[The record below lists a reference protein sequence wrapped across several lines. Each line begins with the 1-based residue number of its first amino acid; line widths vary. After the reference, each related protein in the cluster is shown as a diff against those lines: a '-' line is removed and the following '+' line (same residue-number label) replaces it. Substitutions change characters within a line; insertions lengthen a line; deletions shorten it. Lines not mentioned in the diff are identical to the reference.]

1 MENARSR
8 TIARYALTLVLAL
21 PLLAPVGQAAAADHG
36 DAPLQANDRQGDI
49 GDTFFFLDPNDNSRA
64 VLAMTVQGFITPGE
78 AVNFGFFDQRIRYRF
93 ELETTGD
100 AKPDHFIHFA
110 FTEKTL
116 SGATAQTATV
126 TSTFFE
132 PITGA
137 PTTVA
142 TLSAAPGARTITP
155 AAGMLFFAGI
165 VDDPF
170 FFDIPGFG
178 RFVASVNGG
187 APNASLLSRGR
198 DTFAGYNTLAIALTI
213 PVAQLQALLEQ
224 GVTAVGLNSVTFR
237 PTSSKITLK
246 KPGKKVP
253 VKQRIDRAGNP
264 AVNVALIPFGRKN
277 EFNKSTT
284 EDDAKGLFVGD
295 IAATLQKF
303 GTNQTNIGVLAEV
316 AVTNGDFLHL
326 NLTTANT
333 GPGGGDNVGAGFA
346 NGRRL
351 KDDVIDIILT
361 IVNNGAAL
369 GDSVPANDIPLLD
382 NFPFFAFPHQP
393 RDPGVI
399 DDLTRN

>member
-1 MENARSR
+1 MENARGR
-8 TIARYALTLVLAL
+8 KVVRYVLTFALAL
-21 PLLAPVGQAAAADHG
+21 PLLAPVSQAAAADHG

-49 GDTFFFLDPNDNSRA
+49 GDTFFFLDPNDNTRA

-110 FTEKTL
+110 FSDKTL
-116 SGATAQTATV
+116 SGANAQTVTV

-132 PITGA
+132 PFTG

-142 TLSAAPGARTITP
+142 TLTATPGARTITP
-155 AAGMLFFAGI
+155 SGGVLFFAGI

-170 FFDIPGFG
+170 FFDIPGFA
-178 RFVASVNGG
+178 RFVSSVNGG
-187 APNASLLSRGR
+187 VPNPALLSRGR
-198 DTFAGYNTLAIALTI
+198 DTFAGYNTLAIAVSI
-213 PVAQLQALLEQ
+213 PVAQLQALMTPGLN
-224 GVTAVGLNSVTFR
+224 VVGLNSVTFR
-237 PTSSKITLK
+237 PSSAKISLK
-246 KPGKKVP
+246 KPVKKVP

-264 AVNVALIPFGRKN
+264 AVNVALIPFARKN
-277 EFNKSTT
+277 EFNKATT
-284 EDDAKGLFVGD
+284 EDDAKGMFESD
-295 IAATLQKF
+295 IVTTLQKF
-303 GTNQTNIGVLAEV
+303 GTNQANIDALAGVALA
-316 AVTNGDFLHL
+316 TGDFLHL

-333 GPGGGDNVGAGFA
+333 GPGGGDNAGVGFP

-351 KDDVIDIILT
+351 KDDTIDIILT
-361 IVNNGAAL
+361 IINNGTTF
-369 GDSVPANDIPLLD
+369 GDSVPANDIAILD

-393 RDPGVI
+393 RDPGVT

>member
-8 TIARYALTLVLAL
+8 TIARYALTLALAL

-49 GDTFFFLDPNDNSRA
+49 GDTFFFVDPNDNARV

-78 AVNFGFFDQRIRYRF
+78 AVNFGFFDQRVRYRF

-110 FTEKTL
+110 FSDKAL
-116 SGATAQTATV
+116 SGANAQTATV

-132 PITGA
+132 PFTG

-142 TLSAAPGARTITP
+142 TLSAAAGARTTTVSGG
-155 AAGMLFFAGI
+155 AFFFAGI

-170 FFDIPGFG
+170 FFDIPGFA
-178 RFVASVNGG
+178 RFAASVNGG
-187 APNASLLSRGR
+187 VPDPTTLARGR
-198 DTFAGYNTLAIALTI
+198 DTFAGYNTLAIAISL
-213 PVAQLQALLEQ
+213 PVAQLKALLIP
-224 GVTAVGLNSVTFR
+224 GLNIIGLNSVTFR
-237 PTSSKITLK
+237 PLSAKITDK
-246 KPGKKVP
+246 KPAKKVA

-277 EFNKSTT
+277 EFNKATT
-284 EDDAKGLFVGD
+284 EDDAKGLFAGD
-295 IAATLQKF
+295 IVATLQKF
-303 GTNQTNIGVLAEV
+303 GTNQTNIDALAGV
-316 AVTNGDFLHL
+316 AVAKGDFLHL
-326 NLTTANT
+326 DLTVGNS
-333 GPGGGDNVGAGFA
+333 GLGGGNNAGAGFP

-351 KDDVIDIILT
+351 RDDVIDTILT
-361 IVNNGAAL
+361 IVANNAPL
-369 GDSVPANDIPLLD
+369 GDSVPANDIPLLN
-382 NFPFFAFPHQP
+382 NFPYFAFPHQP
-393 RDPGVI
+393 RDPGVT